1 MKTRNLGKDALQ
13 NGWSI
18 HLLLK
23 TYAEL
28 PSLKTQRIIVDN
40 QKQLIGVRKDICLR
54 VFRVVLYL
62 YRSPSFPDIEIW
74 FELLG
79 PTTVSPVHRRK

>member
-1 MKTRNLGKDALQ
+1 MLCKMGGQ
-13 NGWSI
+13 YI
-18 HLLLK
+18 YYQK

-40 QKQLIGVRKDICLR
+40 QKQLIGVRKDSCLR

-62 YRSPSFPDIEIW
+62 YRSPSLPDIEIW

-79 PTTVSPVHRRK
+79 LTTVSPVH